1 MYRLA
6 PAALLILSGCVTI
19 APPAPPVPLD
29 DAPFAAPEPVLAP
42 QAAARN
48 FGQVVRQLAP
58 VAEAECRVRLPGERC
73 DFQIIVDTTPGAPAN
88 AYQTRDASGGPVIAF
103 TLALIAEARNAD
115 ELAFVMGHESAH
127 HILSHIP
134 RSERTAALGG
144 VLSGAVVA
152 ALGADPTTVQTAQE
166 VGAAVSGRFYS
177 KDHELEADELG
188 TLLAWQAGY
197 DPERGAAFF
206 GRIPDPGDSFLST
219 HPPNAQRLAVVRQ
232 TMARLRAGL

>member
-1 MYRLA
+1 MHRFA
-6 PAALLILSGCVTI
+6 PAVLLILSGCVAI
-19 APPAPPVPLD
+19 VPPAPPLPVG
-29 DAPFAAPEPVLAP
+29 DAPLSAPEPALAP

-48 FGQVVRQLAP
+48 FGQVVRRMAP
-58 VAEAECRVRLPGERC
+58 VAEAECRARLPGQRC

-127 HILSHIP
+127 HILAHIP

-152 ALGADPTTVQTAQE
+152 ALGGDPTTVRAAQD
-166 VGAAVSGRFYS
+166 VGASVSSRFYS
-177 KDHELEADELG
+177 KDHELEADGLG

-206 GRIPDPGDSFLST
+206 ARIPDPGDRFLGT